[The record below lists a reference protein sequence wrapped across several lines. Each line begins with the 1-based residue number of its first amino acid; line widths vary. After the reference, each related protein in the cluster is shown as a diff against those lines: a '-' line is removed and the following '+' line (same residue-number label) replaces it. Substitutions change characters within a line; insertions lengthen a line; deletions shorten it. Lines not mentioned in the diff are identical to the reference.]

1 MKKFFGFVFALWSSG
16 MWEGWEGGRWITF
29 FLADYWYHSHYHHF
43 NSAQSCRWLH
53 CIPSQRAFFWFLLRP
68 PQRCEAKTTIH
79 SDGDNDQKHSFQTQ
93 QEQSHVVPCRS
104 VECGIMIDYA
114 IDYNVQLGAVE
125 IICDYHC
132 CCFAFSL
139 SRCLRLL
146 WAISTAR
153 DVFYTPDTADIL
165 YETYFP
171 SFSFSPPSKVLFAF
185 LLFRTME
192 WKFFSAP
199 SNCVEGKDV
208 AVIIEDI
215 KY

>member
-1 MKKFFGFVFALWSSG
+1 MPKARNFHFSFGKLSRCNYISLSLWHEWENIVTRLAFPCINSNTSMNNGRWWNMKKFFGFVFALWSSG

-53 CIPSQRAFFWFLLRP
+53 CIPSQRAFFWFLIRP

-139 SRCLRLL
+139 SL
-146 WAISTAR
+146 
-153 DVFYTPDTADIL
+153 
-165 YETYFP
+165 
-171 SFSFSPPSKVLFAF
+171 
-185 LLFRTME
+185 
-192 WKFFSAP
+192 
-199 SNCVEGKDV
+199 CVYVYCEL
-208 AVIIEDI
+208 
-215 KY
+215 

>member
-1 MKKFFGFVFALWSSG
+1 MPKARNFHFSFGKLSRCNYISLSLWHEWENIVTRLAFSCINSNTSMNNGRCGGGTWKSFLALCSLCEAVG
-16 MWEGWEGGRWITF
+16 CERIVGWAMNYF

-53 CIPSQRAFFWFLLRP
+53 CIPSQRAFFWFLIRP

-139 SRCLRLL
+139 SL
-146 WAISTAR
+146 
-153 DVFYTPDTADIL
+153 
-165 YETYFP
+165 
-171 SFSFSPPSKVLFAF
+171 
-185 LLFRTME
+185 
-192 WKFFSAP
+192 
-199 SNCVEGKDV
+199 CVYVYCEL
-208 AVIIEDI
+208 
-215 KY
+215 